1 MKKIFFLINVLF
13 MFFLSNGQN
22 SYPIQTILK
31 GDSVVIYTT
40 DQSNDLNLTIEN
52 QRFLSAT
59 YKSKLEN
66 YSKKID
72 SLECV
77 INNKQMVIDSLH
89 LTHKNQDSLQQRL
102 YVLENW
108 LIKAS
113 IDNSYIYMSW
123 QDHTIK
129 FVDLTLYT
137 VHCSMQNGTLKM
149 IRRGPNDEFDVW
161 KRLNYMRKE
170 SPDIGWEL
178 KYTEDQR
185 PIVKNLPINIKIN
198 DYILR

>member
-1 MKKIFFLINVLF
+1 MKKIFLLFNFLFIT
-13 MFFLSNGQN
+13 FLLHGQN

-52 QRFLSAT
+52 QRFLSST
-59 YKSKLEN
+59 YKTKLED

-72 SLECV
+72 SLEKN
-77 INNKQMVIDSLH
+77 INNKQMVIDSLY

-123 QDHTIK
+123 PDHTIK

-137 VHCSMQNGTLKM
+137 VHCSMQNGTLRM
-149 IRRGPNDEFDVW
+149 IRRGPNDEFEIW
-161 KRLNYMRKE
+161 KGLNYIRKE
-170 SPDIGWEL
+170 SPEIGWEM
-178 KYTEDQR
+178 KYTEDER

-198 DYILR
+198 DYK